1 MEIADNSAII
11 NLIFGGASNRS
22 AQMDNLALRELDKGL
37 GQFTGKNYE
46 LAIDYFNKAI
56 RLSPGTDT
64 AVNAY
69 DYKARTLLSQGNK
82 QAAIESYQAALK
94 IDPTRDDLH
103 ALLGNIY
110 TTEQRFED
118 AVASYEQAVTKNPTA
133 ANRYSLGQG
142 YLATGRFDEARAQFE
157 FVRQLS
163 PTEPFGN
170 FGLGLVNARQERFD
184 FAIEAFDAAIAI
196 KGDYWQ
202 AYAEKGY
209 ALMDS
214 GESLQALDIAQT
226 LSTNDEALATQLS
239 QYVYEKTQPKMTA
252 TYVSPLYAFFTS
264 TKGPGT
270 PLAGLSA
277 YLNTAN
283 AQLTFSMVF
292 QFSKPMDAASVENV
306 SNWSIARAIGSGRGD
321 GYNLDMRLQDTE
333 VTLPATPHA
342 VYYDQKELT
351 ATVLFNLRQNDTV
364 TATIDPSHINF
375 TFNGKDSLGVS
386 MDKSADMYSG
396 FSSFA

>member
-1 MEIADNSAII
+1 MEIADNTAII
-11 NLIFGGASNRS
+11 NAIFGGASNRS
-22 AQMDNLALRELDKGL
+22 AQLNNLALRELDKGL
-37 GQFTGKNYE
+37 SQFTGKNYE

-64 AVNAY
+64 AVNAH
-69 DYKARTLLSQGNK
+69 DFKARTLLSQGNK
-82 QAAIESYQAALK
+82 QAAIESYQAAIK

-110 TTEQRFED
+110 TTEQRFEE

-142 YLATGRFDEARAQFE
+142 YLATGRLDEAKAQFE

-163 PTEPFGN
+163 PTDPFGN
-170 FGLGLVNARQERFD
+170 FGLGLVNARQERYD

-196 KGDYWQ
+196 KSDYWE
-202 AYAEKGY
+202 AYAEKGF

-214 GESLQALDIAQT
+214 GEPLQALDIAQT
-226 LSTNDEALATQLS
+226 LATSDEALAAQLS
-239 QYVYEKTQPKMTA
+239 QYIFEKSQPKMTA
-252 TYVSPLYAFFTS
+252 TYVSPLYAFFTA
-264 TKGPGT
+264 TQGPGT
-270 PLAGLSA
+270 QLAGVNA

-292 QFSKPMDAASVENV
+292 QFSKPMDAASVENIF
-306 SNWSIARAIGSGRGD
+306 NWSIARATGTGRGD
-321 GYNLDMRLQDTE
+321 GYNLDMQLRDTE
-333 VTLPATPHA
+333 VTLPAQPHA

-351 ATVLFNLRQNDTV
+351 ATVLFKLRQNDTV

-375 TFNGKDSLGVS
+375 TFTGKDSLGVS